1 MTGLELLVKQLDEK
15 IEQLKESVVI
25 GNLDHVQYQKLCGE
39 IRGLLTARGYVLDLK
54 DKMENTDEGN
64 DRLK

>member
-1 MTGLELLVKQLDEK
+1 MTGLELLVKHLDEK

-39 IRGLLTARGYVLDLK
+39 IRGLLLAKGYVLDLK
-54 DKMENTDEGN
+54 DKLENTDE
-64 DRLK
+64 

>member
-15 IEQLKESVVI
+15 IEQLKESVVV

-39 IRGLLTARGYVLDLK
+39 IRGLLTARGYVLDLR
-54 DKMENTDEGN
+54 DKLENTDE
-64 DRLK
+64 

>member
-15 IEQLKESVVI
+15 IEQLKESVVV

-54 DKMENTDEGN
+54 DKLEKSDE
-64 DRLK
+64 

>member
-54 DKMENTDEGN
+54 DKMERMN
-64 DRLK
+64 D